1 MIGNAFVSKSN
12 VGTKFG
18 DSSKLKIFKGDFKRF
33 FLIKKIT
40 IVESILDYEWPNKI
54 LN

>member
-12 VGTKFG
+12 IGTQFG
-18 DSSKLKIFKGDFKRF
+18 GSSKLKIFKGDSKRF

-40 IVESILDYEWPNKI
+40 IVESILDYE
-54 LN
+54 